1 MFNFRKNKK
10 DKNEF
15 YQWLTVYEK
24 LLLENSIEDMKY
36 MYPNMEITQIAKDKL
51 ELLIQAVHLSH

>member
-1 MFNFRKNKK
+1 MFLLKERKKQ
-10 DKNEF
+10 NEDF

-24 LLLENSIEDMKY
+24 LLLENCIEEMKY

-51 ELLIQAVHLSH
+51 ELLIQVIHLK

>member
-1 MFNFRKNKK
+1 MVFFKKRKKQ
-10 DKNEF
+10 NEDF

-24 LLLENSIEDMKY
+24 VLLENSVEDMKH

-51 ELLIQAVHLSH
+51 ELLIQVVHLK

>member
-1 MFNFRKNKK
+1 MFFLKKRKKQ
-10 DKNEF
+10 NEDF

-24 LLLENSIEDMKY
+24 LLLENSIENMKY

-51 ELLIQAVHLSH
+51 ELLIQVIHL

>member
-1 MFNFRKNKK
+1 MFLFKKRKKQK
-10 DKNEF
+10 ADF

-51 ELLIQAVHLSH
+51 ELLTQVVRLSH

>member
-1 MFNFRKNKK
+1 MFLFKKRKKQ
-10 DKNEF
+10 NENL

-51 ELLIQAVHLSH
+51 ELLIQVVHLSH

>member
-1 MFNFRKNKK
+1 MFFLKRRKKQ
-10 DKNEF
+10 NEDF

-51 ELLIQAVHLSH
+51 ELLIQVIHL

>member
-24 LLLENSIEDMKY
+24 LLLKNSIEDMKY
-36 MYPNMEITQIAKDKL
+36 MYPNMTAEQIAKDKL
-51 ELLIQAVHLSH
+51 ELLIQVIHLK